1 MKEQAEATI
10 PWEREL
16 KEIYQFYQFLSELPE
31 RIKRIMGGK
40 SLSFLLPYLLNKLKE
55 RREEAPCE
63 EVSTFSKMVSDEL
76 KQFALSYY
84 QNLFPFR
91 LSKEELERMEQKWD
105 ELQDWWDFSD
115 WFFSKYPQC
124 DEWFKDEYHNSYIML
139 IEYLQKQLKAGE
151 FDLDILYYPLPKED
165 MEDLISIIK
174 DHREAYEIWIN
185 TASVGE
191 RYADTFIGEEFN
203 PLHACFISYHLFT
216 ELNFQSFFQLMQ
228 NQEGQL
234 ALDDYRLIYNR
245 LREKGI
251 DRYVQQRYDEY
262 RSLMPGA
269 EDLRFSYTPRAEE
282 VYQALGKYINTGN
295 LLGETICYFQDLI
308 DKVLPGLTNRNQAIG
323 FIRLL
328 WLDDRHFNE
337 SKKGEKKNNKAFVL
351 FRDEAVKA
359 FHLTHLGDFK
369 DYTAG
374 QEQVLKSSVV
384 QWEKHPELF
393 QSVVTKN
400 ALTGKK
406 SAQTLLRSHNISSKE

>member
-10 PWEREL
+10 PREREL

-40 SLSFLLPYLLNKLKE
+40 SLSFLLPYLLNKFKE

-63 EVSTFSKMVSDEL
+63 EVRTSSKMVSDEL

-165 MEDLISIIK
+165 VEDLISIIK
-174 DHREAYEIWIN
+174 DHREAYKIWIN

-191 RYADTFIGEEFN
+191 RYADTFTGEEFN

-216 ELNFQSFFQLMQ
+216 ELNFQSFFQVMQ

-234 ALDDYRLIYNR
+234 APDDYRLIYNR

-251 DRYVQQRYDEY
+251 DRYVQSRYDEY
-262 RSLMPGA
+262 RSLMPGSA
-269 EDLRFSYTPRAEE
+269 DLRFSDPPRAEE
-282 VYQALGKYINTGN
+282 VYKALEKYTQSGRA
-295 LLGETICYFQDLI
+295 ETICYFQVLI
-308 DKVLPGLTNRNQAIG
+308 DNVLPMLENRNQVAG
-323 FIRLL
+323 FIHLL
-328 WLDDRHFNE
+328 WLDDVHF
-337 SKKGEKKNNKAFVL
+337 SRRKKGRDYEGQYSGFQRAVAGAFKFKQADVNDIRMKQAEAAAQKLQERFPDLKEWVKETPEKKK
-351 FRDEAVKA
+351 
-359 FHLTHLGDFK
+359 
-369 DYTAG
+369 
-374 QEQVLKSSVV
+374 
-384 QWEKHPELF
+384 
-393 QSVVTKN
+393 
-400 ALTGKK
+400 
-406 SAQTLLRSHNISSKE
+406 